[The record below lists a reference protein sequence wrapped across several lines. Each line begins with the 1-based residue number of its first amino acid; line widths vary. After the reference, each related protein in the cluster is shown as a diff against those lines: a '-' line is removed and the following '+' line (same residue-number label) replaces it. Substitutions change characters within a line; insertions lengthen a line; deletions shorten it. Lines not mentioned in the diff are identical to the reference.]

1 MTPTAALPA
10 SPRTRGLGRGDAAL
24 VLFGVALALLGLSTL
39 AAFGR
44 WIYSASEP
52 CFSQTLLAACA
63 APTYQVSA
71 RVLSWAEVAPLM
83 AATLF
88 PVVSVIDPR
97 RVYALLGGASVGTV
111 AAFTVVW
118 VEIPRPPGSAVW
130 VWSGTTVSV
139 AAYVGVILVLA
150 GTALVM
156 YGYLDAAWARAFRQR
171 SARSV
176 GRDRQ
181 DRAPGAPRR

>member
-1 MTPTAALPA
+1 MTPTAALLEF
-10 SPRTRGLGRGDAAL
+10 PRARGLGGGDAAL
-24 VLFGVALALLGLSTL
+24 VLFGVALGLLGLSTV

-52 CFSQTLLAACA
+52 CFSQSLLAACA

-88 PVVSVIDPR
+88 PLVSVIDPR
-97 RVYALLGGASVGTV
+97 RAYAVLGAAAVGTV

-118 VEIPRPPGSAVW
+118 VEVPRPPGSAVW

-156 YGYLDAAWARAFRQR
+156 YGYLDATWARALRQR
-171 SARSV
+171 SAKSAGGDR
-176 GRDRQ
+176 RDG
-181 DRAPGAPRR
+181 APGTPRP